1 MLDDVGEG
9 TPASFL
15 KLPTYSADNL
25 SDPTGSTFF
34 TGRIVSMPFPMSAAL
49 NTVPEPSTD
58 DLAAYDARRVLRID
72 PVYAGGAP
80 ASESR
85 YISEPNIPDG
95 TKFEDTR
102 WCVIFLRDILA
113 KLCGFF

>member
-1 MLDDVGEG
+1 MVDDVGEG
-9 TPASFL
+9 PLASFL

-49 NTVPEPSTD
+49 NTVPVPSMD
-58 DLAAYDARRVLRID
+58 VRAAYEARRVLRID

-80 ASESR
+80 
-85 YISEPNIPDG
+85 
-95 TKFEDTR
+95 KFSV
-102 WCVIFLRDILA
+102 CQH
-113 KLCGFF
+113 